1 MVAMFRDITE
11 TRRAEISLEQ
21 ARKKMNLLNNV
32 TFQDI
37 QSAVF
42 SLNAYHILIKQIQP
56 ESTISSFLEKEMA
69 LIRRITCSLDFAK
82 NYQDMGMQ

>member
-1 MVAMFRDITE
+1 MIYKDDHTEGIFSVYAFQISSGIMVAMFRDITE
-11 TRRAEISLEQ
+11 TRRSAISLEQ

-42 SLNAYHILIKQIQP
+42 YLNAYHILIKQIQP
-56 ESTISSFLEKEMA
+56 DSRISSYL
-69 LIRRITCSLDFAK
+69 
-82 NYQDMGMQ
+82 